1 MKSYFCSQQERVA
14 AAVRNGEWPDG
25 CDAELRTHVENCPAC
40 SDVVLVAQALRQSR
54 AATLA
59 MPELPPAGILWW
71 RAQIRHRNAAIQRV
85 IQPVAVAEKIAMLIV
100 VLATIAL
107 GAWRYQEL
115 ASWFSG
121 LSGPLS
127 DLTQVTQLPGILTL
141 GLGTLVI
148 LLGSAIYLIRAKE

>member
-1 MKSYFCSQQERVA
+1 
-14 AAVRNGEWPDG
+14 
-25 CDAELRTHVENCPAC
+25 
-40 SDVVLVAQALRQSR
+40 
-54 AATLA
+54 

-115 ASWFSG
+115 TSWFSG